1 MWGPSQW
8 IQLGSATRVLKGSIA
23 KQVLRWV
30 VEMDLKRQGAEEG
43 GLQGIK
49 DLGFCII
56 RGLKSGC

>member
-1 MWGPSQW
+1 M
-8 IQLGSATRVLKGSIA
+8 LKGSIA

-49 DLGFCII
+49 DSGFCII